1 MLAALCGKD
10 DMSIIQEIRDSWGWV
25 GIEPLSV
32 VGENDFGN
40 LMIEDVEGKFWRL
53 CPEDVYCEVVASD
66 RGDLDR
72 LSQDQDFLED
82 WYMQALVEQARKGL
96 GELAEG
102 KKYCLVIPG
111 ALGGEY
117 GISNIKTAPLIEL
130 VRFSGDLAKQIKD
143 LPDGAEIQLRVVD

>member
-1 MLAALCGKD
+1 
-10 DMSIIQEIRDSWGWV
+10 MSIIQEIKGSWGWI
-25 GIEPLSV
+25 GIEPLAI

-40 LMIEDVEGKFWRL
+40 LMIEDVDGKFWRL
-53 CPEDVYCEVVASD
+53 CPEDVYCEVVAKD
-66 RGDLDR
+66 RGELDQ

-82 WYMQALVEQARKGL
+82 WYMQALVEQAKESL
-96 GELAEG
+96 GALSEG
-102 KKYCLVIPG
+102 RKYCLVIPA

-117 GISNIKTAPLIEL
+117 GISNIKTVPLVEL

>member
-1 MLAALCGKD
+1 
-10 DMSIIQEIRDSWGWV
+10 MSIIQEVKDSWGWI
-25 GIEPLSV
+25 GIEPLTI

-40 LMIEDVEGKFWRL
+40 LMIEDVDGKYWRL
-53 CPEDVYCEVVASD
+53 SPEDVYCEVVAND
-66 RGDLDR
+66 RSDLDR

-82 WYMQALVEQARKGL
+82 WYMQALVEQAKESF
-96 GELAEG
+96 GELPEG
-102 KKYCLVIPG
+102 RKYCLVIPG

-117 GISNIKTAPLIEL
+117 GISNIKTAPLVDL